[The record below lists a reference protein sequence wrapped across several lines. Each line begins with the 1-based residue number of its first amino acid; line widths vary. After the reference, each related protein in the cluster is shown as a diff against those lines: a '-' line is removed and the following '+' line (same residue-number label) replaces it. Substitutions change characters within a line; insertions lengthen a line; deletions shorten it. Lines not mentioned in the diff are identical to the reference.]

1 MNEQGHFSFLG
12 ALREIRALYTAK
24 THEVAVIRAAHL
36 NGILRLTPYMMSANI
51 ISGLLVFWSFSAAL
65 PLGLWF
71 WGGALGLVSALAL
84 RGWWRH
90 RGRVDETAST
100 RAAHRATLHA
110 GILAAVWAVMLLIWF
125 PAATTAQQ
133 LLIATLLTGMLS
145 AGAYVL
151 SGLPLASLIYVLI
164 YSIGGLGAIWR
175 VEDPMLAAMSA
186 LICLYAITVTAG
198 SLFSWRQATI
208 LLKSQAEAIRQ
219 ERMLA
224 ILLEDFEQH
233 AGDAFWETDSAGR
246 LSHLSARLSEML
258 AMGEVE
264 FQTGSFIQVLAG
276 RGVVG
281 VEDLRA
287 AMASGRSFR
296 DLQISLS
303 VVGTPYHFAVSA
315 KPLMNSD
322 AQPIGWRGVLTDVTD
337 KVVGLRMLQHL
348 AHEDSL
354 TGLSNRF
361 TFRDVLT
368 EVAEAGTAASLFII
382 DLDHFKTIN
391 DTLGHA
397 AGDDLLKAV
406 AKRLVESVSK
416 GDIVARLGGDE
427 FAVLSLSDP
436 GIDEAAALAKRIIVA
451 LTRPTDVQGRQ
462 LRVGASIG
470 VTFCERGLGVEALLI
485 QADTALYAAK
495 AAGRGRHAVFTA
507 ALGDQ
512 SRRRATLEAGL
523 RDAIERNQLALHW
536 QPKMNISDGRLVGAE
551 GLLRW
556 QHPDL
561 GAVSPGE
568 FIPIAEQCGLIE
580 QLGEWALRD
589 ACRASQGPLQG
600 LILAVNVSPLQ
611 LRDGQFSL
619 RVRDALQEF
628 GMDPAHLELEITE
641 TAFMD
646 DADGAIE
653 QMHTLRRLGVRMA
666 LDDFGVGYS
675 SLAYLRRFP
684 FDTLKIDRAFVMEAV
699 DQDDARA
706 IIEMIAKL
714 AATLKMQT
722 VCEGVETAEQL
733 AVVTAAGCNEVQ
745 GYLVA
750 RPRPLAEF
758 VAFRKDWPAKASLVA

>member
-1 MNEQGHFSFLG
+1 MNVQDHFSFPG

-24 THEVAVIRAAHL
+24 THEVALIRAAHL
-36 NGILRLTPYMMSANI
+36 NGIVRLTPYMMSANI
-51 ISGLLVFWSFSAAL
+51 ISGLLVFWAFSAAL
-65 PLGLWF
+65 PLGLWL

-100 RAAHRATLHA
+100 RAVHRATLHA
-110 GILAAVWAVMLLIWF
+110 GILAAVWAAMLMIWF

-133 LLIATLLTGMLS
+133 LLIAMLLTGMLS

-151 SGLPLASLIYVLI
+151 SGLPLASLVYVLI
-164 YSIGGLGAIWR
+164 YAIGGLGAIWR

-186 LICLYAITVTAG
+186 LICLYVISVMAG

-224 ILLEDFEQH
+224 VLLEDFEQH
-233 AGDAFWETDSAGR
+233 AGDAFWETDTAGR

-258 AMGEVE
+258 ALDEVE
-264 FQTGSFIQVLAG
+264 FQTVSFAEVLAD
-276 RGVVG
+276 RRAVG
-281 VEDLRA
+281 VADLTA

-303 VVGTPYHFAVSA
+303 VAGTPYHFAVSA
-315 KPLMNSD
+315 KPVMNSD

-348 AHEDSL
+348 AQEDSL

-361 TFRDVLT
+361 TFRDSLT
-368 EVAEAGTAASLFII
+368 EVAEVGTAASLLII

-406 AKRLVESVSK
+406 AARLVETIPK
-416 GDIVARLGGDE
+416 GDIIGRLGGDE
-427 FAVLSLSDP
+427 FAVLSFSEPGSD
-436 GIDEAAALAKRIIVA
+436 AAEALAKRIIA
-451 LTRPTDVQGRQ
+451 TLTRPTDVQGR
-462 LRVGASIG
+462 LHRVGASIG
-470 VTFCERGLGVEALLI
+470 VTLCERGLGAEALLI

-495 AAGRGRHAVFTA
+495 AAGRGRHAIFTRE
-507 ALGDQ
+507 LGDQ

-561 GAVSPGE
+561 GAVSPVE

-600 LILAVNVSPLQ
+600 LVLAVNVSPLQ

-619 RVRDALQEF
+619 RVRDTLQEF

-646 DADGAIE
+646 DAEGAIE

-684 FDTLKIDRAFVMEAV
+684 FDTLKIDRAFVIEAV
-699 DQDDARA
+699 EQDDARA

-733 AVVTAAGCNEVQ
+733 AVVTAAGCNAVQ

-758 VAFRKDWPAKASLVA
+758 AVFCRDWPARTSPGA